1 MKKLLVVVLAL
12 VVIVGIAATLYMD
25 YGRPQDD
32 VILGGR
38 PDSAVTTSPPE
49 KPAEKPIVVNNEPKY
64 KGQALDFLASSRE
77 LANYPKEFVSVQREK
92 LAEVIKLVDA
102 SPRDESNWVDI
113 GLVKKVFNNFIGA
126 RDAWEYAKLLNPNAS
141 MPYYN
146 LGKLYSAYLPD
157 NKKAEEN
164 FMAALSLNPS
174 VEYVY
179 LALAEFY
186 HDFYKEKSNQV
197 DEVLLEGL
205 KAMPLDLNL
214 NLQLALYYK
223 EIGDKENA
231 IKYFERFLKLPN
243 LTGTQQKAIE
253 EELAALKS

>member
-1 MKKLLVVVLAL
+1 MKKLLLIVSVL
-12 VVIVGIAATLYMD
+12 VITGGVAATLYMD
-25 YGRPQDD
+25 YGRSQDD
-32 VILGGR
+32 VILGTQ
-38 PDSAVTTSPPE
+38 PAVATTSSSE
-49 KPAEKPIVVNNEPKY
+49 KPAEKPIVINKEPKY
-64 KGQALDFLASSRE
+64 KGQALDFLASSKE
-77 LANYPKEFVSVQREK
+77 LANYPKEFVSAQHDK
-92 LAEVIKLVDA
+92 LTGIIKLIEG
-102 SPRDESNWVDI
+102 SPKDETNWVDI

-164 FMAALSLNPS
+164 FLAALSLNPS

-186 HDFYKEKSNQV
+186 HDFYKEKFDQV

-231 IKYFERFLKLPN
+231 INYFEKFLKLPH